1 MFDVKRTIKA
11 MMGAAGLNLRTL
23 TERFNVVTGQGITLQ
38 TMDYK
43 IKKETMKMVE
53 FVVVCDICG
62 FDVRYRDRQTDEVFL
77 AVPVE
82 EQLKQVMKA
91 AGYTQEK
98 LRQEYMRQTMRKLS
112 SSWFNVKISKE
123 AVKVEELRILVYIM
137 GCDLK
142 VFQRGTRNDMIEA
155 EIVAEAKV
163 FPV

>member
-1 MFDVKRTIKA
+1 M
-11 MMGAAGLNLRTL
+11 
-23 TERFNVVTGQGITLQ
+23 
-38 TMDYK
+38 
-43 IKKETMKMVE
+43 
-53 FVVVCDICG
+53 VCDICG